1 MKILVTGATG
11 FIGTHVVRELLA
23 GKHSIIATGRSG
35 EFHIDGVPRG
45 KLSYIPCDLNEAKND
60 YCSFFGFPDSV
71 IHLSWQGLPHYKE
84 RYHFERNLPANYN
97 FLKSL
102 VEGGVSNVTCVG
114 TCLEYGMRNGPL
126 SEEMQPRP
134 STAYSLA
141 KDCLRRFLDQLR
153 EQTSFSF
160 KWVRLFYT
168 YGEGQNKSSLLE
180 QLKTAIENRDT
191 KFDMSKGDQLRDY
204 LPVEKVAENIVKI
217 ALQSRVEGA
226 INCCCG
232 APISIR
238 QLAEDYLAARGV
250 PMQLNLGVYPYPDYE
265 PMAFW
270 GDTRKLALAI
280 SSAAEK
286 L

>member
-11 FIGTHVVRELLA
+11 FIGMHVVQELLA
-23 GKHSIIATGRSG
+23 STHTIIATGRRTD
-35 EFHIDGVPRG
+35 FQMDGVSRD
-45 KLSYIPCDLNEAKND
+45 KLSYIPCDLNETRPD

-71 IHLSWQGLPHYKE
+71 IHLSWEGLPHYRE

-126 SEEMQPRP
+126 SEDMQPWP
-134 STAYSLA
+134 STAYALA

-153 EQTSFSF
+153 EQRRFSF

-168 YGEGQNKSSLLE
+168 YGAGQNKSSLLE
-180 QLKTAIENRDT
+180 QLETAIKNEAT
-191 KFDMSKGDQLRDY
+191 QFDMSKGDQLRDY
-204 LPVEKVAENIVKI
+204 LPVEKVAQNVVKI
-217 ALQSRVEGA
+217 ALQSRVEDA
-226 INCCCG
+226 INCCRG

-238 QLAEDYLAARGV
+238 QLAENYLTARGV
-250 PMQLNLGVYPYPDYE
+250 QMKLNLGVFPYPDYE

-270 GDTRKLALAI
+270 GDTRKLNLAI
-280 SSAAEK
+280 SSATEK